1 MATPLAEM
9 RRALDGVDMDLPD
22 APARWG
28 ALRQHVF
35 YGALYHFVLLVA
47 NRRYGPSDPTAPC
60 PSGRSSGST
69 SSASR

>member
-1 MATPLAEM
+1 MH
-9 RRALDGVDMDLPD
+9 RALDGADMEMPE

-35 YGALYHFVLLVA
+35 YGALYHGFLLAGEPPLRAVKPGIA
-47 NRRYGPSDPTAPC
+47 RS